1 MFGTD
6 ANGPLISTM
15 TLQADNSYIDVTFDE
30 AAYGAIGASG
40 ALDAS
45 DFTVHFVQN
54 GGNATGVTIS
64 AVTDDSGNP
73 PAAGAT
79 DVRLNL
85 TVAGNPSGIETIAFS
100 AASATSI
107 YDNKSNPSD
116 PSILS
121 SALNLNDKKAPT
133 AAITYDPAGPYS
145 SGTEVTITAIF
156 NEPMGTSPLAKI
168 AISGANT
175 LAASNMTQWD
185 AVRYSYTH
193 TVSSGDGSA
202 TVALS
207 IGEDIGGNVLDPTPS
222 SGANFTVDNTA
233 PIKQTFTPLD
243 DAVDVGIKDNLLIT
257 FDENMAGGP
266 GNILSL
272 IHI

>member
-1 MFGTD
+1 M
-6 ANGPLISTM
+6 
-15 TLQADNSYIDVTFDE
+15 
-30 AAYGAIGASG
+30 
-40 ALDAS
+40 
-45 DFTVHFVQN
+45 
-54 GGNATGVTIS
+54 
-64 AVTDDSGNP
+64 
-73 PAAGAT
+73 
-79 DVRLNL
+79 
-85 TVAGNPSGIETIAFS
+85 
-100 AASATSI
+100 
-107 YDNKSNPSD
+107 
-116 PSILS
+116 
-121 SALNLNDKKAPT
+121 NLNDKKAPT

-168 AISGANT
+168 ALSGANT
-175 LAASNMTQWD
+175 LAATNMTQWD

-233 PIKQTFTPLD
+233 PLKQTFTPLD
-243 DAVDVGIKDNLLIT
+243 NAVDVGIKDNLLIT

-266 GNILSL
+266 GNIYIKDSNNDLFETIVGNSANVTFSTIYAVINPTNDFLSNTSYHVQMLSL